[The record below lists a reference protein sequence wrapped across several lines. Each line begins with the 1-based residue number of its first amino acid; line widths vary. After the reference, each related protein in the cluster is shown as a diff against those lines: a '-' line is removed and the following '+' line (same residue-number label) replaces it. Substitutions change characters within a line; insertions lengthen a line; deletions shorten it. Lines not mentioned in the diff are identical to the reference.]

1 VNIIL
6 ELSQPMSVASMMNAA
21 GNYRVGRIC
30 LHLGAMALDRQFRWH
45 LEGIGRELSLRL
57 LS

>member
-45 LEGIGRELSLRL
+45 LAGIGRELSLRL
-57 LS
+57 